1 MEIQKQNSNITAARK
16 SSLRRILE
24 SEDPSRELAKF
35 TATLSQRKIFMA
47 RLHYIDLEDEL
58 NVLRR
63 QWRWW
68 SSEWSVGGQTTE
80 TTDEESFSAKATK
93 DKALEDIQKRAEK
106 IKETLEVAE
115 KPLYLQELKQLNDD
129 DLIAD
134 ISTLIIELDESFNL
148 NNDLNTSQIEQ
159 LACGIPDRWPIITL
173 EDIALCFNMAKMG
186 RFGDIYRLDVVTV
199 YSFLTKYMSQ
209 VRALISDYHQNQH
222 ILGKAGS
229 VSYNPANKQQV
240 YWALRDRD
248 INPMEED
255 YYRFH
260 KEDYVKQKP
269 VKEQAKQNRI
279 EKKLRKSA
287 NAKAS
292 AGKKS

>member
-24 SEDPSRELAKF
+24 REDPSRELAKF

-68 SSEWSVGGQTTE
+68 SGWSSEWSVGGQTT
-80 TTDEESFSAKATK
+80 DEDEVDENTVRT
-93 DKALEDIQKRAEK
+93 ALEDIRNRAEK
-106 IKETLEVAE
+106 IKKTLAVVE
-115 KPLYLQELKQLNDD
+115 KPLTMHELKQISQD

-134 ISTLIIELDESFNL
+134 ITTLIIELDESFNL

-159 LACGIPDRWPIITL
+159 LACGIPDRWTTITL

-222 ILGKAGS
+222 ILGKSGS

-255 YYRFH
+255 FYRLH

-269 VKEQAKQNRI
+269 VKEKAKQERI
-279 EKKLRKSA
+279 KRKL
-287 NAKAS
+287 
-292 AGKKS
+292 KKSRL

>member
-1 MEIQKQNSNITAARK
+1 MEIQKQNSNITAERK

-24 SEDPSRELAKF
+24 REDPSRELAKF
-35 TATLSQRKIFMA
+35 TATLSQRKIFMG
-47 RLHYIDLEDEL
+47 RLHYSDLEDEL

-68 SSEWSVGGQTTE
+68 SGWSSEWSVGGQTT
-80 TTDEESFSAKATK
+80 DEVNENTVRT
-93 DKALEDIQKRAEK
+93 ALEDIRNRAEK
-106 IKETLEVAE
+106 IKKTLAVVE
-115 KPLYLQELKQLNDD
+115 KPLTMHELKQIGQD

-134 ISTLIIELDESFNL
+134 ITTLIIELDESFNL

-159 LACGIPDRWPIITL
+159 LACGIPDRWPTITL

-186 RFGDIYRLDVVTV
+186 KFGDIYRLDVVTV
-199 YSFLTKYMSQ
+199 YSFLTRYMSQ

-229 VSYNPANKQQV
+229 VSYNPANKLQV
-240 YWALRDRD
+240 YWANKDRD
-248 INPMEED
+248 IDPKNED

-260 KEDYVKQKP
+260 KEDYLKQKP
-269 VKEQAKQNRI
+269 VKEQAKQERI
-279 EKKLRKSA
+279 ERKL
-287 NAKAS
+287 
-292 AGKKS
+292 KKSRNQKYEIRNQK